1 MLSAPSRGEHQ
12 RRKPA
17 NLPPRRRRLPVFEG
31 LNAEVQ
37 WNLVWP
43 RRSALFRAHRTS
55 FAPRAPLTVRA
66 TGATRTAGTAR
77 TARTAAPWRPTRAQF
92 VLGELAVPVLVE
104 FQQRDRGVLEFVGI
118 DDSVAVGIQG
128 FHQGRNHARTT
139 SFGTAGATGATGGTT
154 AVIALGD
161 GSEGGARQC
170 QGHQGAVECVHGSH
184 GSIVWEVFV
193 VGCRRIVGVLLWQHK
208 SLAL

>member
-17 NLPPRRRRLPVFEG
+17 NLPPWRRRLPVFER

-43 RRSALFRAHRTS
+43 RRSALFRARRTS
-55 FAPRAPLTVRA
+55 FALRAPLTVR
-66 TGATRTAGTAR
+66 TARAAR

-92 VLGELAVPVLVE
+92 VLGELAVSVLVE
-104 FQQRDRGVLEFVGI
+104 FQQRGRGVLEFVGI

-139 SFGTAGATGATGGTT
+139 AFGTARATGATGGTT

-161 GSEGGARQC
+161 GSEGGARQS

-193 VGCRRIVGVLLWQHK
+193 VGCRRIVGVLLWEHK
-208 SLAL
+208 SPAL